1 MNGMVVVADVRCD
14 VQPAIF
20 SVTLDGKTQE
30 FEEAASF
37 RETLEVVRSYFRVR
51 GGGLLLHGRGPVV
64 SSVSRGECY
73 ELVNGTPMARM
84 VMLANWLAASADV
97 VRNGAAI
104 KVSSSKRGAHGR
116 AVAQRRLRSNQRRV
130 AHDSS
135 ESSGSA
141 SDDEASTF
149 GEDERSGRARR
160 STRGSDDDGDSESDE
175 AFIDDEDDA
184 DRFDDTEHGDS
195 DGELEVVGVFS
206 GTKQLSAHEQLD
218 ALQPVVIHWR
228 FVVLVLAMLVALAV
242 PSAWHLLE
250 FDSVAEFE
258 ARHTIHELEAPFLF
272 VCAACG
278 LFSLLLVAHDSGAH
292 SVTWAKIKLE

>member
-1 MNGMVVVADVRCD
+1 MRC
-14 VQPAIF
+14 
-20 SVTLDGKTQE
+20 T
-30 FEEAASF
+30 ASHLLGDS
-37 RETLEVVRSYFRVR
+37 RWQDSGVR
-51 GGGLLLHGRGPVV
+51 GGSEFSRDARGREVILPSARRRAVAARSRTGGVV
-64 SSVSRGECY
+64 GI
-73 ELVNGTPMARM
+73 ARRVLRTREWYADGSL
-84 VMLANWLAASADV
+84 VMLADWLVASADV